1 MDGYFTFVGAGRPY
15 TDARPSSETAEFLRG
30 FDPEFIVR
38 QKRALSAAIGG
49 DSRAFEAVR
58 QTRRVSTHDLSAVD
72 VSDVFIPRKS
82 SPDKLRMRI
91 YRPKSGA
98 PKGVLLYLHGG
109 GWSINSPENCE
120 RVCRDFAEKDGF
132 VVAAP
137 DYLLAPEFPYS
148 AGNDDAKTAYV
159 WLAENATK
167 LGAASPEIFIA
178 GDSAGGHMA
187 LYLALELR
195 DGSAAAAKPAGVI
208 AFYPALDLKD
218 TSRESFKL
226 FGNGYALNDELMK
239 LYIKA
244 YAPTDSAL
252 NGASLF
258 NKNLAGLPPVLI
270 VAGECDILRQEA
282 EEFHQKL
289 SAAGVKAR
297 YICIEG
303 AVHMFITKDGMEN
316 AYAKAFAEAEEFLAR
331 AKSANSAK
339 SV

>member
-15 TDARPSSETAEFLRG
+15 AKARPSAETAEFLRG

-49 DSRAFEAVR
+49 DSRAFDEVR
-58 QTRRVSTHDLSAVD
+58 QTRRVSTHDLSSVD
-72 VSDVFIPRKS
+72 VSDIFIPRNS
-82 SPDKLRMRI
+82 AGGELRLRV

-98 PKGVLLYLHGG
+98 VKGLLLYLHGG

-137 DYLLAPEFPYS
+137 DYLLAPEFPYP
-148 AGNDDAKTAYV
+148 AGNDDAKTAYAY
-159 WLAENATK
+159 LAETAAKFGANA
-167 LGAASPEIFIA
+167 SDIFLA

-195 DGSAAAAKPAGVI
+195 GDNAVAAKPAGVV
-208 AFYPALDLKD
+208 AFYPALDLLD
-218 TSRESFKL
+218 TSRESFGL

-244 YAPTDSAL
+244 CAPTETEL
-252 NGASLF
+252 RKASLF

-289 SAAGVKAR
+289 SDAGVKAR
-297 YICIEG
+297 YVCIEG
-303 AVHMFITKDGMEN
+303 AVHMFITKDGMEH
-316 AYAKAFAEAEEFLAR
+316 AYAKAFAEAAEFFAR
-331 AKSANSAK
+331 AKVAK
-339 SV
+339 